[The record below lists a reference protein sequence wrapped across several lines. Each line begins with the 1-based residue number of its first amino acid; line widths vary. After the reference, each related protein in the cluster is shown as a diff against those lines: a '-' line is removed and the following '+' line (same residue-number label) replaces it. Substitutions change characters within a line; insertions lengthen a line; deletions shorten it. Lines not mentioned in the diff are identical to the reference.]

1 MNESDEKTKRKFKH
15 LMPIVYGF
23 LGGLIAILIVLFLI
37 VKQIIPLD
45 IMNTEENKQQTPVTT
60 EETRVNLSNE
70 TTDLTRLTKSVV
82 GVINL
87 QQRNA
92 RGKDEMAGTG
102 SGIIYKKSA
111 DKAYIITNNH
121 VIQNANEVE
130 IELYNEERLE
140 AKVIGADPLTD
151 LAVLE
156 IEGETIDEVATLG
169 SSDDLTVGEDVVAIG
184 NPLSLNFAG
193 SVTRGIVS
201 GLNRS
206 VPIDTTGNQMADW
219 VNEVIQTDAAINPG
233 NSGGALVNKDGEV
246 IGINS
251 MKISQSEVEGIGFA
265 IPIDT
270 ALPII
275 EALEKNGKVE
285 RPFIGISMIDLRE
298 VPPETQENIQ
308 IPEEIENGV
317 IVTSIEPNSPAEE
330 ANIEPYDIITK
341 INNESVESSLD
352 LRKHLYTDTKPGET
366 LDLELYRKGKKQQVT
381 IKPTKSND

>member
-15 LMPIVYGF
+15 LMPFVYGF